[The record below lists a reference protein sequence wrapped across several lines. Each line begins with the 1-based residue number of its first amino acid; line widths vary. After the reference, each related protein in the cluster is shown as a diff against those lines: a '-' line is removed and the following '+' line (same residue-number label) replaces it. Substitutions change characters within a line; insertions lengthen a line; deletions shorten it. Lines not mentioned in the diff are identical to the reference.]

1 MNPSYSDGNGRES
14 PRIDVTL
21 IESPPWAPP
30 APRRQFPW
38 LHPLLFLGT
47 VYTTLAAG
55 ALMQNLNAYANPAL
69 LVAGIPFS
77 FTLLAILG
85 IHELGH
91 YVLSRMHGVQATLP
105 YFLPVPTFIGTFGAL
120 IKIRSPIPNRQALL
134 DIGAAGPI
142 AGFIVAVPAI
152 FLGLEVSE
160 VTSTEAIGD
169 VLILGD
175 SLLLWIAEHWIF
187 GNLPD
192 HQAISLGPVAFAGWI
207 GLLIT
212 ALNLLPIAQLDG
224 GHIAYALLGR
234 YHRYVAW
241 VTLAVMVGLGIVGWP
256 GWFVWAALATLMRL
270 RHPPTLNDAIP
281 LDRRRKIIAAVCLGI
296 LILCFIP
303 VPFDWQ

>member
-1 MNPSYSDGNGRES
+1 MNPSYPDGNGREYS
-14 PRIDVTL
+14 RIDVTL
-21 IESPPWAPP
+21 TESPPWTAP
-30 APRRQFPW
+30 AARRQFPRVQI
-38 LHPLLFLGT
+38 LLFLAT

-55 ALMQNLNAYANPAL
+55 ALMQNLNAYTNPAHL
-69 LVAGIPFS
+69 LAGIPFS

-91 YVLSRMHGVQATLP
+91 YVLSRMHGVRATLP
-105 YFLPVPTFIGTFGAL
+105 YFLPVPTFIGTFGAV
-120 IKIRSPIPNRQALL
+120 IKIRSPMPDRRALL

-142 AGFIVAVPAI
+142 AGFMVAVPAI

-160 VTSTEAIGD
+160 VTSTEAVGD

-175 SLLLWIAEHWIF
+175 SLVLWIAEHWIF

-192 HQAISLGPVAFAGWI
+192 HQAIILGPVAFAGWI

-224 GHIAYALLGR
+224 GHIVYALLGP

-241 VTLAVMVGLGIVGWP
+241 VTLAAMVGLGVIGWP
-256 GWFVWAALATLMRL
+256 GWFVWAALTTLMRL

-281 LDRRRKIIAAVCLGI
+281 LDRRGKIIGAVCLAI
-296 LILCFIP
+296 LVLCFIP
-303 VPFDWQ
+303 VPFDYQ